1 MKRPPRFSGR
11 EGRDGRAL
19 GSGERATS
27 DRELYAWL
35 AELRQRHARGEP
47 LTARELMCLQMV
59 DNGYGCAAC
68 ARAAA
73 VVTPTSG

>member
-1 MKRPPRFSGR
+1 MNGPPPFGAR
-11 EGRDGRAL
+11 EDRDGREL
-19 GSGERATS
+19 GSGERATA

-35 AELRQRHARGEP
+35 AELRRRHARGDP

-68 ARAAA
+68 AARR
-73 VVTPTSG
+73 PS

>member
-1 MKRPPRFSGR
+1 MSGVPFVSNGD
-11 EGRDGRAL
+11 GRDGPAA
-19 GSGERATS
+19 GSGQPPTT

-35 AELRQRHARGEP
+35 ARLRQRRARGER

-68 ARAAA
+68 AARR
-73 VVTPTSG
+73 PL

>member
-1 MKRPPRFSGR
+1 MNGPPPFSGHER
-11 EGRDGRAL
+11 RDGPAL
-19 GSGERATS
+19 GSGERATR

-68 ARAAA
+68 AVRRA
-73 VVTPTSG
+73 S